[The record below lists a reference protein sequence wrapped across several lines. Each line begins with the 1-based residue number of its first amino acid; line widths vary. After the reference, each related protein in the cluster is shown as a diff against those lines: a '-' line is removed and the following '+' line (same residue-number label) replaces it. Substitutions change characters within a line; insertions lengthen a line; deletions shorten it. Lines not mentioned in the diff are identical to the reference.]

1 MPIVDFIV
9 IGRGLI
15 GSAAARHLAVK
26 GASVILIGPSE
37 PENLKTH
44 TGVFSSH
51 YDSARIVRILD
62 TLAHNCQ
69 ISMAAIERFRP
80 LEAETGINFFQE
92 VGYLAV
98 SNNSSFL
105 EDMGAQAKG
114 YYPEMET
121 FSSQQLGENFPYF
134 QFPKDVRG
142 IFQAK
147 NAGWLD
153 PRKNIAA
160 QNKAL
165 ESIGGITV
173 DDTVVAIEKN
183 KQYIT
188 VKTEKSSFKCKKC
201 IISTGAFANIGNTI
215 PRPIDYGVVPHTAV
229 LGEVSE
235 GQLPSLIGMPTMSY
249 RLGDETNKFLY
260 FLPPVEYP
268 NGKHYVKTGHA
279 LGDEMEKDKQSLQEW
294 FQSNGDKEK
303 IPWLT
308 EALKELLPSV
318 TFNNFHSVPCVTTTS
333 PTGGNYIDQF
343 EDERFYALFAG
354 GGYCAKSADELGNI
368 AAEFAF
374 TGEFPAPYYRKD
386 FKLIFTS

>member
-1 MPIVDFIV
+1 MPIIEFIV

-15 GSAAARHLAVK
+15 GSAAARHLAIQ
-26 GASVILIGPSE
+26 GASVTLIGPSE

-69 ISMAAIERFRP
+69 ISKAAIERFRP

-92 VGYLAV
+92 VGYLAA
-98 SNNSSFL
+98 SNTNNFL
-105 EDMGAQAKG
+105 EDMGAQADN
-114 YYPEMET
+114 YYPEVES
-121 FSSQQLGENFPYF
+121 FSFEQLSERFPYF
-134 QFPKDVRG
+134 QFPKGVRG

-165 ESIGGITV
+165 ENYEGIV
-173 DDTVVAIEKN
+173 VNDTVIAIEKN
-183 KQYIT
+183 DKYIT
-188 VKTEKSSFKCKKC
+188 VKTEKSTFKCKKC

-229 LGEVSE
+229 LGEVSAS
-235 GQLPSLIGMPTMSY
+235 QLPALLGMPTMSY
-249 RLGDETNKFLY
+249 RLGDEPNKFLY
-260 FLPPVEYP
+260 FLPPVKYP
-268 NGKHYVKTGHA
+268 NGKYYVKIGHA
-279 LGDEMEKDKQSLQEW
+279 LGDEMEKDKQSLQDW
-294 FQSNGDKEK
+294 FHSNGDKEK

-318 TFNNFHSVPCVTTTS
+318 TFNDFHSVPCVTTTS
-333 PTGGNYIDQF
+333 PSGGNYIDQF
-343 EDERFYALFAG
+343 EDKRLYALFSG

-368 AAEFAF
+368 AAEFAL
-374 TGEFPAPYYRKD
+374 TGEFPAPYCRKD
-386 FKLIFTS
+386 FSLIFTS

>member
-1 MPIVDFIV
+1 MSIFDFIV

-15 GSAAARHLAVK
+15 GSAAARHLAIQ
-26 GASVILIGPSE
+26 GANVALVGPSE
-37 PENLKTH
+37 PTNLKTH

-62 TLAHNCQ
+62 SLAHNCQ
-69 ISMAAIERFRP
+69 ISQESIKRFKP
-80 LEAETGINFFQE
+80 LEQETSINFFQE

-105 EDMGAQAKG
+105 EDMSAQANN
-114 YYPEMET
+114 YYPKMEI
-121 FSSQQLGENFPYF
+121 FSSEQLSERFPYF
-134 QFPKDVRG
+134 QFPIDVRG

-165 ESIGGITV
+165 ENFGGIVVDETV
-173 DDTVVAIEKN
+173 IAIEKN
-183 KQYIT
+183 EKYIT
-188 VKTEKSSFKCKKC
+188 VKTEQSTLKCKKC
-201 IISTGAFANIGNTI
+201 IISTGAFANIGNII
-215 PRPIDYGVVPHTAV
+215 PRSIDYGVVPHTAV

-235 GQLPSLIGMPTMSY
+235 DQLSNLKGMPTLSY
-249 RLGDETNKFLY
+249 RLGDEPNKFLY

-268 NGKHYVKTGHA
+268 NGKHYVKIGNA
-279 LGDEMEKDKQSLQEW
+279 LGDEMAKDKQSLQDW
-294 FQSNGDKEK
+294 FQSDGDKEK

-308 EALKELLPSV
+308 GALKELLPSV
-318 TFNNFHSVPCVTTTS
+318 TFNGFHSVSCVTTTS

-354 GGYCAKSADELGNI
+354 GGYCAKSADELGYI
-368 AAEFAF
+368 TAEFALNNH
-374 TGEFPAPYYRKD
+374 FPSPYNKEN
-386 FKLIFTS
+386 FKLIYQ